1 MSGTRAA
8 PNHLDLF
15 TTFLPDQNILMS
27 KVALALVACDLVLRS
42 RPGTLGRCSN
52 MFHLVSVLRVS
63 SVEGTASRLPTWPAT
78 GIWLCASGFGGSKD
92 QKHLGLGGG
101 LDVLGRKSMD
111 PPLAIAFL
119 LGNLVFVG

>member
-1 MSGTRAA
+1 
-8 PNHLDLF
+8 
-15 TTFLPDQNILMS
+15 MS

-78 GIWLCASGFGGSKD
+78 GIWLCASGFWRLEGPKTPGP
-92 QKHLGLGGG
+92 GWG
-101 LDVLGRKSMD
+101 
-111 PPLAIAFL
+111 P
-119 LGNLVFVG
+119 